1 MYINIIHFYLT
12 CKLYCVLY
20 NYTYNT
26 KGIKMYTVLKMYKRQ
41 GLLLK
46 AKGQM
51 EAFKQTLAHRKILI
65 DRYLDV
71 RANRSTGEILV
82 D

>member
-1 MYINIIHFYLT
+1 
-12 CKLYCVLY
+12 
-20 NYTYNT
+20 
-26 KGIKMYTVLKMYKRQ
+26 MYTVLKMYKHQ